1 MAEAGFPGVQ
11 AESWFGF
18 VVSSKTLQ
26 PIISRLQQAMA
37 VAQKDPD
44 YQEKLAKQGASAG
57 EPGPDAFGKLIKAH
71 VLKSTPSSQGAATVS
86 MYSTRKRKITSTTG
100 PRTNARAPQL
110 RYLQTADCEEFSGTP
125 GFSVDVIRTF
135 RPVGSG
141 KVHHREKFHTDY
153 IAADT
158 VRCGA
163 PPKPAP
169 EPKPKPRKKRN

>member
-1 MAEAGFPGVQ
+1 
-11 AESWFGF
+11 
-18 VVSSKTLQ
+18 
-26 PIISRLQQAMA
+26 MA
-37 VAQKDPD
+37 VGRPEVHNTTP
-44 YQEKLAKQGASAG
+44 YGV
-57 EPGPDAFGKLIKAH
+57 LIKAR
-71 VLKSTPSSQGAATVS
+71 VRTSTPSSQGAATVS
-86 MYSTRKRKITSTTG
+86 MFSTKRWKITSTTG

-125 GFSVDVIRTF
+125 GFSVDVVRTF

-169 EPKPKPRKKRN
+169 EPKPKRKRRKKQATRGETWALGHSPGS